1 VLGSSLQ
8 VQPAASF
15 PVLAKRTGSFLAIIN
30 GDQTPLD
37 ELADFTHYGGI
48 GKFFEQ
54 LNPLL
59 SDG

>member
-1 VLGSSLQ
+1 
-8 VQPAASF
+8 
-15 PVLAKRTGSFLAIIN
+15 VLAKRTGSFLAIIN
-30 GDQTPLD
+30 RDQTPLD